1 MIMKNRLYSDWE
13 MGSQGPSRRRKLC
26 KAELIS
32 TTISRIPVKR
42 SLQMSLTILLEG
54 LEDWSV
60 EGHQALQ
67 AKCLEGHAKHRQGP
81 PVVPRMLFAV
91 KLVSCDQTLKTQ
103 TQVPLSGQQYTLQ
116 PSLELLTAN
125 VPDMAAH
132 FVNDQSSDG
141 LSNNLPFVQI

>member
-60 EGHQALQ
+60 EGH
-67 AKCLEGHAKHRQGP
+67 AKHQQGP